1 MLAEVESVAPGVPIH
16 AVSAEANI
24 GMEALKPYLGQGM
37 TVALLGSS
45 GVGKSTLTNALMG
58 ELVQAVSGIRHA
70 DDRGRHTT
78 TSRQLLI
85 LPGGGVII
93 DTPGLRELQLWAAD
107 DGFDA
112 AFADIQE
119 LAAQCRFNDCGHTNE
134 PGCAVQQAIR
144 DDRLSLER
152 WVSYGKT
159 RREMKRIERK
169 IAGRER
175 ALERQKG
182 RQHPK
187 ATRKNGPMD

>member
-45 GVGKSTLTNALMG
+45 GVGKSTLTNALMRD
-58 ELVQAVSGIRHA
+58 LVQAVSGIRHA

-93 DTPGLRELQLWAAD
+93 DTPGLRELQLWAA
-107 DGFDA
+107 G
-112 AFADIQE
+112 
-119 LAAQCRFNDCGHTNE
+119 
-134 PGCAVQQAIR
+134 
-144 DDRLSLER
+144 RLSIRSRIKLTINSSN
-152 WVSYGKT
+152 VT
-159 RREMKRIERK
+159 MKR
-169 IAGRER
+169 
-175 ALERQKG
+175 
-182 RQHPK
+182 
-187 ATRKNGPMD
+187 N